1 MVWNES
7 TYDPLVAFCED
18 SRYRKNVTL
27 KLWPKMLLTDQISV
41 FFNRQY
47 LANGLTSGSDF
58 LHVEWM
64 NECQGLLMGF
74 LKKYLSWQTG
84 HFEPK
89 NDASS

>member
-7 TYDPLVAFCED
+7 TYDPL
-18 SRYRKNVTL
+18 
-27 KLWPKMLLTDQISV
+27 WPKMLSTDQISV

-58 LHVEWM
+58 LHVERM

-74 LKKYLSWQTG
+74 LKKYVMANGS
-84 HFEPK
+84 F
-89 NDASS
+89 

>member
-47 LANGLTSGSDF
+47 LANGLTSGSDI
-58 LHVEWM
+58 LHVE
-64 NECQGLLMGF
+64 
-74 LKKYLSWQTG
+74 
-84 HFEPK
+84 
-89 NDASS
+89 